1 MDAAQRD
8 EDSVARDEAILAQIH
23 APIEVMLERDGDES
37 VLIMRRLFT
46 HDPRRLWKLISE
58 PELLARWS
66 PIVPDR
72 PLTRVGPATCSEN
85 PGGQAMDAE
94 VLVAEE
100 PHKLVH
106 RWGPELLVWTIR
118 AASEAAPLLENPLAA
133 QTPVHAP
140 EDSSPEGS
148 APENSAPEG
157 SILELRQVL
166 SDSGGAAPN
175 AAGWQIV
182 LARLAAEDGSER
194 ERVVGERALAYDFH
208 ELLDCYSTL
217 FASS

>member
-1 MDAAQRD
+1 MNAAQPD
-8 EDSVARDEAILAQIH
+8 ADSAARDEAIVAQIH
-23 APIEVMLERDGDES
+23 APIEVTLERDGDES
-37 VLIMRRLFT
+37 VLIMRRRLV
-46 HDPRRLWKLISE
+46 HDPRLLWKLISE
-58 PELLARWS
+58 PELLACWS
-66 PIVPDR
+66 PIVPSR

-85 PGGQAMDAE
+85 PGAQAVDAE

-118 AASEAAPLLENPLAA
+118 SASAAAPILEKPLAA
-133 QTPVHAP
+133 QTPTPSQTPTPAP
-140 EDSSPEGS
+140 EDP
-148 APENSAPEG
+148 APEG
-157 SILELRQVL
+157 SVLELRQVL
-166 SDSGGAAPN
+166 SDAGGAAPN

-182 LARLAAEDGSER
+182 FARLAAEDGSAR

-208 ELLDCYSTL
+208 ELLGRHSAS